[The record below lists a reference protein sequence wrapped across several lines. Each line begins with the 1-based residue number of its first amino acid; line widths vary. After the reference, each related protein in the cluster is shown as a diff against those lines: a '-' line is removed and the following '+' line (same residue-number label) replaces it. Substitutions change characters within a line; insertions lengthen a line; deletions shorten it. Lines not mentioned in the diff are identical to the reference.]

1 MTSNELKELV
11 KTHFSLVE
19 ADATEEIVNEEI
31 TETFSE
37 ESTEEVAE
45 VFGEIADENSAFVL
59 KFPGD
64 ELEVGDKVIV
74 VTTEG
79 QEMPA
84 PDGEHKLAGGIT
96 IVTKDSIVESISKVE
111 AGEEEKDVDTEMAK
125 EGFDARTD
133 AEEEGYKD
141 GMEDAVEDIKEAI
154 AEVVEKDKL
163 AEHDEEEKKEDMM
176 DAEAVVKEIVEAISE
191 EMGKM
196 KEKMAYLEDKVAKF
210 EEMPA
215 AEPVKVQPEASVKPG
230 ENRIQSFSVESA
242 ANADRIKLAIQQFKN
257 LKK

>member
-1 MTSNELKELV
+1 MTSLELKELV
-11 KTHFSLVE
+11 KAHFSLVE
-19 ADATEEIVNEEI
+19 ANATEETIN
-31 TETFSE
+31 ETFSE
-37 ESTEEVAE
+37 EAVTEEVAE

-79 QEMPA
+79 QEMDA

-111 AGEEEKDVDTEMAK
+111 AGEDEKDVDTEMAA
-125 EGFDARTD
+125 EGFNERTD

-141 GMEDAVEDIKEAI
+141 GMEDAIEDIKEAI
-154 AEVVEKDKL
+154 AEV
-163 AEHDEEEKKEDMM
+163 AKEDMAEEPAV
-176 DAEAVVKEIVEAISE
+176 DAEAIVKEIVDAISE

-196 KEKMAYLEDKVAKF
+196 KEKMAAMEAKVDALENAPAVESVAVKS
-210 EEMPA
+210 EMSSYTP
-215 AEPVKVQPEASVKPG
+215 K
-230 ENRIQSFSVESA
+230 NNIQSFSVESA
-242 ANADRIKLAIQQFKN
+242 ANADRIKLAIQQLKN
-257 LKK
+257 KKH

>member
-1 MTSNELKELV
+1 MTSLELKELV
-11 KTHFSLVE
+11 KAHFSLVE
-19 ADATEEIVNEEI
+19 ANATEETIN
-31 TETFSE
+31 ETFSE
-37 ESTEEVAE
+37 EAVTEEVAE

-79 QEMPA
+79 QEMDA

-111 AGEEEKDVDTEMAK
+111 AGEEEKDVDTEMAA
-125 EGFDARTD
+125 EGFNERTD

-141 GMEDAVEDIKEAI
+141 GMEDAIEDIKEAI
-154 AEVVEKDKL
+154 AEV
-163 AEHDEEEKKEDMM
+163 AKEDMAEEPAV
-176 DAEAVVKEIVEAISE
+176 DAEAIVKEIVDAISE

-196 KEKMAYLEDKVAKF
+196 KEKMAAMEAKVDALENAPAVESVAVKS
-210 EEMPA
+210 EMSSYTP
-215 AEPVKVQPEASVKPG
+215 K
-230 ENRIQSFSVESA
+230 NNIQSFSVESA
-242 ANADRIKLAIQQFKN
+242 ANADRIKLAIQQLKN
-257 LKK
+257 KKH

>member
-1 MTSNELKELV
+1 MTSLELKELV
-11 KTHFSLVE
+11 KSHFSLVE

-45 VFGEIADENSAFVL
+45 VFGEIADENSAFIL

-74 VTTEG
+74 VTTDG
-79 QEMPA
+79 QEMDA
-84 PDGEHKLAGGIT
+84 PDGEHKLAGGIM

-111 AGEEEKDVDTEMAK
+111 AGEKEEDVDSEMSA

-141 GMEDAVEDIKEAI
+141 GMKDAVEDIKEAI
-154 AEVVEKDKL
+154 AEVV
-163 AEHDEEEKKEDMM
+163 AEDMAEEEEIKEEEMM

-196 KEKMAYLEDKVAKF
+196 KEKMAYLEDKVKKF

-215 AEPVKVQPEASVKPG
+215 ADPVKVMPEASVKPG
-230 ENRIQSFSVESA
+230 TKFSQFNVESA
-242 ANADRIKLAIQQFKN
+242 ANADRIKLAIQQFKT

>member
-1 MTSNELKELV
+1 MTSLELKELV
-11 KTHFSLVE
+11 KAHFSLVE

-37 ESTEEVAE
+37 EAAEEVAE

-79 QEMPA
+79 QEMDA

-111 AGEEEKDVDTEMAK
+111 AGEEEKDVDTEMSA

-163 AEHDEEEKKEDMM
+163 AEEPEMG
-176 DAEAVVKEIVEAISE
+176 AEAIVKEIVEAISE

-196 KEKMAYLEDKVAKF
+196 KDKMAALESKMAKF

-215 AEPVKVQPEASVKPG
+215 AEPVKVQPEAAVKPG

-242 ANADRIKLAIQQFKN
+242 ANADRIKLAIEQLKN
-257 LKK
+257 RKK